1 MKIRFDQSA
10 PYEVEE
16 SDVMFA
22 KLGGQ
27 DVGRR
32 LARKP

>member
-1 MKIRFDQSA
+1 MKIRFDRSA

-16 SDVMFA
+16 SGATFA